1 MKDEENY
8 AYAGPEALRQ
18 PVLAA
23 LHRVV
28 DPEVGLSI
36 IKLGLVYDLRI
47 AGGAVDVVMTLT
59 TRGCP
64 LQHAITEGVRKVVAE
79 LPWVTT
85 VNVRIV
91 WEPAWHPGMIR

>member
-1 MKDEENY
+1 MSAAPLDTD
-8 AYAGPEALRQ
+8 ALYNAVYRQ
-18 PVLAA
+18 LT
-23 LHRVV
+23 RVI

-47 AGGAVDVVMTLT
+47 ADGAVEVVMTLT

-64 LQHAITEGVRKVVAE
+64 LQAAITEGVRKVVAE
-79 LPWVTT
+79 LPWVRS
-85 VNVRIV
+85 VKVSLV

>member
-1 MKDEENY
+1 MSAVPLDTD
-8 AYAGPEALRQ
+8 ALYDAVYRQ
-18 PVLAA
+18 LT
-23 LHRVV
+23 RVI

-47 AGGAVDVVMTLT
+47 VDGAVEVVMTLT

-64 LQHAITEGVRKVVAE
+64 LQAAITEGVRKVVAE
-79 LPWVTT
+79 LPWVRS
-85 VNVRIV
+85 VQVKLV